1 MSVELDSL
9 MGEAAAVDS
18 LNAPVEFVDT
28 VAQDQAAQL
37 AGNEASEL
45 AALLQIVTGLFS
57 PVFPS
62 LAKIYTPDTVRNLSE
77 SFVPV
82 MIKHGWSTGG
92 ILGRFGEE
100 FAFCA
105 VAVPVAVATY
115 KGITADVE
123 AANSKQEEAA
133 RVEQVGQVERI
144 PVPDQPVF
152 MARG

>member
-1 MSVELDSL
+1 MSAELDSL

-28 VAQDQAAQL
+28 VAEEQAAQL

-45 AALLQIVTGLFS
+45 AALLSIVSGLFS

-62 LAKIYTPDTVRNLSE
+62 LAKIYTPDTVRNLAD

-100 FAFCA
+100 VAFCA
-105 VAVPVAVATY
+105 VAFPVAMATY
-115 KGITADVE
+115 TGIKSDVD
-123 AANSKQEEAA
+123 AANGKQDEVA
-133 RVEQVGQVERI
+133 RVKAVEQVEQVT
-144 PVPDQPVF
+144 DQPVF